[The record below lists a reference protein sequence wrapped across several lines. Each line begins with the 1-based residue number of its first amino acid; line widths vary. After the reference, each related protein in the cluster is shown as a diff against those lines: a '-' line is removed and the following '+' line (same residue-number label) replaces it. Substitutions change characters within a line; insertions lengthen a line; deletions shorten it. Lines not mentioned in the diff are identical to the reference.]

1 MSESLGQSMHV
12 LQAIK
17 NTLDPT
23 DIFNPGKLGLST
35 SRAGTIWP

>member
-23 DIFNPGKLGLST
+23 DIFNPGKLGLATLRTGT
-35 SRAGTIWP
+35 SWP